1 MAVGS
6 TMFCIICIYIYML
19 HVLCSSRLLNGM
31 IHEVDT
37 AFVPVKTGWLK
48 MLPRKDCLK
57 PKLLEVVDL
66 CDLFLLQCVESLD
79 GKV

>member
-1 MAVGS
+1 MY
-6 TMFCIICIYIYML
+6 IYICCMSCAL
-19 HVLCSSRLLNGM
+19 RG
-31 IHEVDT
+31 
-37 AFVPVKTGWLK
+37 VPVKTGWLK

>member
-1 MAVGS
+1 MY
-6 TMFCIICIYIYML
+6 CIYVACL
-19 HVLCSSRLLNGM
+19 VLFAAFEWYDSW
-31 IHEVDT
+31 EVDT

-66 CDLFLLQCVESLD
+66 CDLFLLQCAESRD

>member
-1 MAVGS
+1 
-6 TMFCIICIYIYML
+6 
-19 HVLCSSRLLNGM
+19 
-31 IHEVDT
+31 
-37 AFVPVKTGWLK
+37 